1 MRDLS
6 RRSFLIAVGAAAGT
20 GVLASCSGVAGGS
33 AGTSDTRTLRYAF
46 WGNNV
51 RQQNYQ
57 KAFDKIEDELGMA
70 FKVEF
75 ADYEAYQERMT
86 TQMSAGNVADIFWV
100 PSPHVMT
107 YYANDLYRPLKS
119 VSSLDLS
126 DYSETDLRDFQL
138 AGELN
143 TLPFGIFVPVVRYN
157 NTFATEDGVT
167 LPDDWDWEWLTEF
180 ATDYAQNNAHDRRA
194 LSYSP
199 DHDLSFEA
207 WLRQHGEQ
215 LWTEDGRMGFTQ
227 DGLAGWIEWW
237 ENLRNAG
244 ATTSVS
250 EQDGVAPSWEDVGD
264 RCLMWFGNSN
274 HIVDESAMYPDYEF
288 KLMNPPAAADAQ
300 AGHQYMY
307 FPRMAIYKGID
318 DDRAE
323 LAGEVLKFSS
333 SNVEM
338 PKTVGLTMGVPP
350 NPRVAEEYREF
361 ATPVEQEMLRVTA
374 QAREAERAPRYEAP
388 PGTSAWRSIFT
399 RTIEEIAVGGTSISD
414 ATAAMIAEIDRGI
427 QRAAS

>member
-6 RRSFLIAVGAAAGT
+6 RRSFLIAVGAAAGA
-20 GVLASCSGVAGGS
+20 GVLASCSGVAGGG
-33 AGTSDTRTLRYAF
+33 AGTSGTRTLRYAF

-57 KAFDKIEDELGMA
+57 KAFDVIEGELDLSL
-70 FKVEF
+70 KVEF
-75 ADYEAYQERMT
+75 ADYDAYQERMT

-107 YYANDLYRPLKS
+107 YYANDLYRPLEGIDS
-119 VSSLDLS
+119 IDLS

-143 TLPFGIFVPVVRYN
+143 TMPFGIFVPVVRYN
-157 NTFATEDGVT
+157 STFAGEDGVQ
-167 LPDDWDWEWLTEF
+167 LPQDWDWDWLAEF
-180 ATDYAQNNAHDRRA
+180 ATDYSKNNPHDRRA

-199 DHDLSFEA
+199 DHDLSFEG

-215 LWTEDGRMGFTQ
+215 LWTEDGKRGFTQ
-227 DGLAGWIEWW
+227 DGLASWVEWW

-274 HIVDESAMYPDYEF
+274 HIVDDSTMYPDYEF
-288 KLMNPPAAADAQ
+288 KLMHQPVARDAQ
-300 AGHQYMY
+300 AGHQYLY
-307 FPRMAIYKGID
+307 FPRMAVYQGAD
-318 DDRAE
+318 DERAE
-323 LAGEVLKFSS
+323 LAGEVIAYCT

-350 NPRVAEEYREF
+350 NPRVAQEYQEL
-361 ATPVEQEMLRVTA
+361 ASPVEQEMLRVTA
-374 QAREAERAPRYEAP
+374 EARQADRRPRYEAP
-388 PGTSAWRSIFT
+388 PGTSAWRSVFT

-427 QRAAS
+427 QRATS